1 MKQMIIIL
9 IFLINPFNCY
19 PQLLDNALFRIYRAE
34 FILGTV
40 THLRLDK
47 NNLYSMTIS
56 EIDCSL
62 CDHKE
67 LSDLIESKGTWIQ
80 NKDTILLRSET
91 GKITRFEIINDSLLR
106 PSYPIGYE
114 LDSRKDTMFTKI
126 VKNIQLSHMQ
136 DFHLIYDT
144 YPNGVARFIIDK
156 YRLMRAEYEIEFRE
170 NGTLERLRYYWDNKQ
185 TKRIR

>member
-1 MKQMIIIL
+1 MKQIIITL

-19 PQLLDNALFRIYRAE
+19 PQLLDDALFRIYRAE
-34 FILGTV
+34 FIQGTV

-47 NNLYSMTIS
+47 NNLYAMTIS
-56 EIDCSL
+56 EISCSL

-67 LSDLIESKGTWIQ
+67 LSDLIESKGAWIQ
-80 NKDTILLRSET
+80 NKDTIHLRSET
-91 GKITRFEIINDSLLR
+91 GKITSFGIINDSLLR
-106 PSYPIGYE
+106 PSYPIGFG
-114 LDSRKDTMFTKI
+114 LDTKKDTMFTKI

-156 YRLMRAEYEIEFRE
+156 YRMMRSEYEIEFRA
-170 NGTLERLRYYWDNKQ
+170 NGTLERLRYYWDKKQ
-185 TKRIR
+185 TKKIR

>member
-1 MKQMIIIL
+1 MKQVIIIL
-9 IFLINPFNCY
+9 IFLMNSFNCY

-34 FILGTV
+34 SILGTV

-67 LSDLIESKGTWIQ
+67 LSNLIESKGTWNQ
-80 NKDTILLRSET
+80 NKDSIILQSET
-91 GKITRFEIINDSLLR
+91 GKITSLEIINDSLLR
-106 PSYPIGYE
+106 PTYAIGYE
-114 LDSRKDTMFTKI
+114 LDSKKDTTSSKI
-126 VKNIQLSHMQ
+126 VKNILLSHMQ

-144 YPNGVARFIIDK
+144 YPNGVARFMIDK
-156 YRLMRAEYEIEFRE
+156 YRMMRAEYEIELRAD
-170 NGTLERLRYYWDNKQ
+170 GTLEKIRYYWDNKQ

>member
-1 MKQMIIIL
+1 MKQIMIIL
-9 IFLINPFNCY
+9 IFSINTSNCY
-19 PQLLDNALFRIYRAE
+19 PQLLDNAFFRIYRAE

-56 EIDCSL
+56 EISCSL
-62 CDHKE
+62 CDHQE
-67 LSDLIESKGTWIQ
+67 LSDLIESKGTWLQ
-80 NKDTILLRSET
+80 NKDTIHLRSDT
-91 GKITRFEIINDSLLR
+91 GKTISFGIINDSLLR
-106 PSYPIGYE
+106 PSYPIGYGF
-114 LDSRKDTMFTKI
+114 DTRKDTAFTKI

-156 YRLMRAEYEIEFRE
+156 YRMIRSEYEIEFRA
-170 NGTLERLRYYWDNKQ
+170 NGTLEKLRYYWDKKP

>member
-1 MKQMIIIL
+1 MKQIFVLL

-19 PQLLDNALFRIYRAE
+19 PQLLDNALFRIYRGE

-40 THLRLDK
+40 THLRFDK
-47 NNLYSMTIS
+47 NYQYSMTIS
-56 EIDCSL
+56 EIGCSL

-80 NKDTILLRSET
+80 IKDTILLSSET
-91 GKITRFEIINDSLLR
+91 GKIARFEIINDSLIR
-106 PSYPIGYE
+106 PSFPIGYE
-114 LDSRKDTMFTKI
+114 LESRQDTMFKTLI
-126 VKNIQLSHMQ
+126 KNIQLSHMQ

-156 YRLMRAEYEIEFRE
+156 YRMMRSEYELEFRA
-170 NGTLERLRYYWDNKQ
+170 NGTLERVRYYYDKKQ